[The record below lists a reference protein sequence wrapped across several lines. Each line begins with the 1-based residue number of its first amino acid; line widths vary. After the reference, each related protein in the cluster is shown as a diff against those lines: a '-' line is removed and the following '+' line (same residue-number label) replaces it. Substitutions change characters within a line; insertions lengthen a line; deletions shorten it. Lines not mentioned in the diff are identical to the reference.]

1 MKRRRWLVL
10 GATLALILTLYFGSD
25 RLLPLPARW
34 LDVGDRPRRAD
45 YVLVLGGDAG
55 TRAVAAAMLVRR
67 KYASTVLVPR
77 TVDWRAPDQMV
88 LPPEHELIRRVLVRC
103 GVAEHAIRYLEGKV
117 DSTYD
122 EILALAKVLDGAPDM
137 RVLVVTNGYHTRRA
151 RWILHRG
158 LGAKAS
164 QAMVVSAPV
173 ETYSVENWWRS
184 EEGFQIVVGELVK
197 MAIYGVRY
205 GFFLHGLVVGLAVI
219 LAFQAAR
226 RRRSRSQRTP
236 VDSAGNLR
244 EGRIQENE

>member
-1 MKRRRWLVL
+1 MKRRRWLIL

-77 TVDWRAPDQMV
+77 TVDCRAPDQMV

-103 GVAEHAIRYLEGKV
+103 GVAEHAIRYLGGKV

-122 EILALAKVLDGAPDM
+122 EVFALAKVLDEAPDK
-137 RVLVVTNGYHTRRA
+137 RVLVVTNGYHSRRA
-151 RWILHRG
+151 RWILSRA

-173 ETYSVENWWRS
+173 EGYTAENWWRS
-184 EEGFQIVVGELVK
+184 EEGFQAVVGEFAK
-197 MAIYGVRY
+197 MAIYGLCY
-205 GFFLHGLVVGLAVI
+205 GYLLHGLALGLVVIITV
-219 LAFQAAR
+219 QVAR
-226 RRRSRSQRTP
+226 RRRSRSQMTP
-236 VDSAGNLR
+236 ADSAGNLR
-244 EGRIQENE
+244 EGRIQENG

>member
-1 MKRRRWLVL
+1 MKRRRWLIL
-10 GATLALILTLYFGSD
+10 GATLALILTLYIGSD

-77 TVDWRAPDQMV
+77 TVDCRAPDQMV
-88 LPPEHELIRRVLVRC
+88 PPPEHELIRRVLVRC
-103 GVAEHAIRYLEGKV
+103 GVAEHAIRYLEGRV

-122 EILALAKVLDGAPDM
+122 EILALAKVLDGAPDK

-151 RWILHRG
+151 RWVLHRG
-158 LGAKAS
+158 LGAKAR

-173 ETYSVENWWRS
+173 EAYSVENWWRS
-184 EEGFQIVVGELVK
+184 EEGFQTVVGEFVK
-197 MAIYGVRY
+197 LTIYGARY
-205 GFFLHGLVVGLAVI
+205 GYLLHGLILGLVVIIAVHV
-219 LAFQAAR
+219 AR
-226 RRRSRSQRTP
+226 RRRSRPQMAST
-236 VDSAGNLR
+236 DSAGNLR